1 METRSLLWVE
11 GAAAPVS
18 SDMVRLPR
26 FVRSAG
32 NEVAIHLFS
41 SSDAAIGSMPTWID
55 MERVRMTPSHERLVL
70 RADFSRKAR
79 SGDSFTIRLG
89 ERTCRFVVECE
100 DDSGMPGV
108 PMVAGVA
115 AVAGAGYDRAD
126 GAVCIEGLGQSGRV
140 VHLEKGC
147 RAEYLLRSDR
157 TGATSVII
165 CFLPQHPA
173 VSKTLRFRLT
183 VDGEERGVFDIRE
196 TFGEESWKVN
206 VLRNQARCSLR
217 TDLAAGLH
225 RIGIEPL
232 DEAMILDG
240 VALDRTER
248 TPYVFDGFT
257 R

>member
-1 METRSLLWVE
+1 MRRLAERLPADRQDAWFELVRYPVEGAALMNKKWLCAQYARRYAAEGLAAGAEYAAASRQAYDSIRLLTDRYNRETAGGKWRDMMSMTPRNLPVFAAPAFGEFPMETRSLLWVE

-126 GAVCIEGLGQSGRV
+126 GAVCI
-140 VHLEKGC
+140 
-147 RAEYLLRSDR
+147 
-157 TGATSVII
+157 
-165 CFLPQHPA
+165 
-173 VSKTLRFRLT
+173 
-183 VDGEERGVFDIRE
+183 
-196 TFGEESWKVN
+196 
-206 VLRNQARCSLR
+206 
-217 TDLAAGLH
+217 
-225 RIGIEPL
+225 
-232 DEAMILDG
+232 
-240 VALDRTER
+240 
-248 TPYVFDGFT
+248 
-257 R
+257 